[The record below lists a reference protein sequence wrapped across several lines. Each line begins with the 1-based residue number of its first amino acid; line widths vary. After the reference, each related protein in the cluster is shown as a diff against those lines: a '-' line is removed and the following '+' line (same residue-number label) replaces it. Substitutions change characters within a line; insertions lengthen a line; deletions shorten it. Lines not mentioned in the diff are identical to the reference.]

1 MEERE
6 LQQILFRSFDVIPLP
21 ILVSESVARREGLPD
36 TGDNIPV
43 RRHRFLNR
51 AFREQLGYDLADLP
65 DMDSWFRLAYPDA
78 TYRSAIIQAWH
89 TEVEQS
95 LQQGLEVAEM
105 PALIRCKNGQHRWFV
120 VTAQLGADAIPS
132 GHIVTFR
139 DIHDLQCMVEEV
151 SRLSCTDPLTELC
164 NRRGAEQQLQSHRM
178 QGDAFALVLGDIDHF
193 KQINDRYG
201 HPAGDAA
208 LCAVAETMT
217 ELLQPGECLA
227 RWGGE
232 EFLLI
237 LPDHTLE
244 QAACRAERLRQQVS
258 ELAMPWQGQTI
269 TLTISLGCAATRGD
283 QSIDYLLMMADRAL
297 YLAKEQ
303 GRNRV
308 VVTKE

>member
-1 MEERE
+1 M
-6 LQQILFRSFDVIPLP
+6 
-21 ILVSESVARREGLPD
+21 A
-36 TGDNIPV
+36 
-43 RRHRFLNR
+43 
-51 AFREQLGYDLADLP
+51 
-65 DMDSWFRLAYPDA
+65 SWFRLAYPDA
-78 TYRSAIIQAWH
+78 TYRCAIIQAWH
-89 TEVEQS
+89 TEVERS
-95 LQQGLEVAEM
+95 LQEGREVAEM

-120 VTAQLGADAIPS
+120 VTAQLGADAIPN

-151 SRLSCTDPLTELC
+151 SRLSCTDPLTDCATVVGPSSSCNPTGCRGCLC
-164 NRRGAEQQLQSHRM
+164 PGAGRYRPLQADQRPLRS
-178 QGDAFALVLGDIDHF
+178 
-193 KQINDRYG
+193 
-201 HPAGDAA
+201 PAGDAA

-308 VVTKE
+308 VVAKE